1 MLLVLFSHAV
11 PPKGYSRSAG
21 FGANEPSSLG
31 TNWWGRVNGVL
42 TGGHGKG
49 RETKRAGVGQGR
61 RDIGLALVLGVFV
74 FNLVRHGWR

>member
-1 MLLVLFSHAV
+1 
-11 PPKGYSRSAG
+11 
-21 FGANEPSSLG
+21 
-31 TNWWGRVNGVL
+31 VNGVL